1 MPYYEKIINL
11 GVIIMEEKMNGLD
24 EMVEKVGAYCND
36 NGIEYIF
43 AAVAEG
49 GKYTKLAHNTIAN
62 TILKESSKV
71 MRTLIGK

>member
-1 MPYYEKIINL
+1 
-11 GVIIMEEKMNGLD
+11 MEEKMNGLD
-24 EMVEKVGAYCND
+24 EIVVKIGDYCNE

-49 GKYTKLAHNTIAN
+49 GKFTKLSHNTIAN